1 MNTRKRRSSTI
12 AKIRICAP
20 VILALSISPSVNAG
34 TIDELNL
41 SVAKSNAILSSM
53 NKKAKK
59 ALVNAAQ
66 DNTFEKYFTT
76 RDDDHKHELKEKIDE
91 ISLNVRDSFHVEEMC
106 LIDPNGAEISRIV
119 GSKIAHDL
127 SNEEASADFF
137 APSFAQRPRTVYQSP
152 IYMSPDVHKWVVAYV
167 TPVVAENQKRA
178 ILHYE
183 HGLDVYHKLLDRAP
197 GPVGSIKVVVTT
209 EGLTIWDHSESINVH
224 KVSGDEEPSVY
235 FDVFEFA
242 GKDIQ
247 EIVADID
254 NGVEIVGDS
263 GQRFLGAYRQVN
275 DWYILAI
282 QESDNELV
290 SQVAD

>member
-1 MNTRKRRSSTI
+1 MNIRKRRTSTI
-12 AKIRICAP
+12 ATIRICAP
-20 VILALSISPSVNAG
+20 VIFTLFTSLSVNAD
-34 TIDELNL
+34 TNDDLNL
-41 SVAKSNAILSSM
+41 SVAKSNALLSSM

-66 DNTFEKYFTT
+66 DNTFKKYFTT
-76 RDDDHKHELKEKIDE
+76 HDDDHKHELKEKIDD
-91 ISLNVRDSFHVEEMC
+91 ISLNVQDNFHVEEMC
-106 LIDPNGAEISRIV
+106 LIDPNGEEISRIV

-137 APSFAQRPRTVYQSP
+137 APSFAQKPRTVYQSP

-167 TPVVAENQKRA
+167 TPVVAENEKKA

-183 HGLDVYHKLLDRAP
+183 HGLDVYHNLLDRAP
-197 GPVGSIKVVVTT
+197 GPDGSIKVVVTT
-209 EGLTIWDHSESINVH
+209 EGLTIWDHSKSINVH
-224 KVSGDEEPSVY
+224 KVEELEEPSVY

-242 GKDIQ
+242 GKDIH
-247 EIVADID
+247 EIVAEID
-254 NGVEIVGDS
+254 NGVEILGDS

-282 QESDNELV
+282 QESDIEVV
-290 SQVAD
+290 SQVED